1 MTDFIQN
8 IGVKDPGEKSPS
20 SEETKHGKK
29 TRDRKKHKKSETK
42 SKKKKKR
49 DRREKRSQS
58 NTPGDGENNKGNN
71 EALIEESE
79 KTDLPCEQVETT
91 TANAS
96 SGGNKSSINNHQ
108 LIAINFISANE
119 DENAFR
125 PELSKWEKDDQPLD
139 KCDDDH
145 EKDEPSKEN
154 ENVLNFEEKSDF
166 EVTTEIIKR
175 AENLIFSKSSN
186 VPRHNH
192 EKVSDKSK
200 DSSPLL
206 SVIKKVDI
214 EKKYDSFQV
223 TVPVES
229 GTRSVELKVA
239 PQVTTSKSS
248 KKEPTRTSIKERL
261 GKKVSE
267 RSKSRSREKD
277 TNNSSSSSRVRKLDN
292 RKHVSSYINS
302 APSSSSKSE
311 STRTRERT
319 VRRRSRS
326 HNRVDSGS
334 KRHQRSKS
342 RNSKDNEGQRDRN
355 HKSKN
360 SLELHSNKKEQKN
373 NKRRSDSPRSDGGH
387 ERKKLRSSSTESKR
401 QKKKK
406 KKEKKAKKKSRDRK

>member
-1 MTDFIQN
+1 M
-8 IGVKDPGEKSPS
+8 
-20 SEETKHGKK
+20 
-29 TRDRKKHKKSETK
+29 
-42 SKKKKKR
+42 
-49 DRREKRSQS
+49 
-58 NTPGDGENNKGNN
+58 
-71 EALIEESE
+71 
-79 KTDLPCEQVETT
+79 
-91 TANAS
+91 
-96 SGGNKSSINNHQ
+96 
-108 LIAINFISANE
+108 
-119 DENAFR
+119 
-125 PELSKWEKDDQPLD
+125 
-139 KCDDDH
+139 
-145 EKDEPSKEN
+145 
-154 ENVLNFEEKSDF
+154 NFEEKFDS
-166 EVTTEIIKR
+166 EVTTEVIKR
-175 AENLIFSKSSN
+175 AENVIFSKSSN
-186 VPRHNH
+186 VPRSNH

-206 SVIKKVDI
+206 SVIKKVEI

-229 GTRSVELKVA
+229 GTRSVELKVT
-239 PQVTTSKSS
+239 PQVTKSS
-248 KKEPTRTSIKERL
+248 KKEPGRTSIKERL

-302 APSSSSKSE
+302 APSSSTKSE
-311 STRTRERT
+311 STRTRERA

-326 HNRVDSGS
+326 HNRNDSGS

-360 SLELHSNKKEQKN
+360 SLELHHSNKKEQKHN

>member
-96 SGGNKSSINNHQ
+96 SGGNKSSINNNQ

-139 KCDDDH
+139 KCDDEN

-239 PQVTTSKSS
+239 PQVTTKSS